1 MRSQDI
7 AFEVE
12 HTNVTKYF
20 SKVVGAGSQDI
31 GEQSDNTTCETC
43 TRCTVLYTVHRVHWV
58 LKNDIS
64 HMCTGVYTKIWDILP
79 GLGNT
84 Q

>member
-20 SKVVGAGSQDI
+20 
-31 GEQSDNTTCETC
+31 ETC
-43 TRCTVLYTVHRVHWV
+43 TPCTVLYTVHRVHWV
-58 LKNDIS
+58 LKQGNS
-64 HMCTGVYTKIWDILP
+64 HKSTLAVTKIW
-79 GLGNT
+79 
-84 Q
+84 

>member
-43 TRCTVLYTVHRVHWV
+43 TRCTVLLWV
-58 LKNDIS
+58 LKNDNS
-64 HMCTGVYTKIWDILP
+64 HMCTVVYTKIWNILP